1 MMIQMEDK
9 NNKEKKGINQ
19 SGYKHL
25 YLKIFIAF
33 LLAMASATGCLFI
46 AFAYQGQ
53 GQAMIL
59 FWSLFLLH
67 MLEIVCT
74 IFCFAVSKADCNL
87 QNKKITLTR
96 IIFIVMIVFLLALLI
111 LEAIAWWTPTN
122 SDPSSYTIK

>member
-46 AFAYQGQ
+46 AFAYQ

-111 LEAIAWWTPTN
+111 LEAIAWWTT
-122 SDPSSYTIK
+122 Y